1 MNESN
6 SANISSN
13 FDFFSVDRLID
24 NSVTDFDLFIN
35 LRDHFILYSG
45 SGYRWSR
52 EELTH
57 LFHAG
62 HTSLYVRK
70 QDVSK
75 TMMYEAIAKLPT
87 VRQDLSPS
95 ERIRAIEDLGAKF
108 TQCLFEGEITE
119 ACTDKAKLI
128 AQELTDCIL
137 EDRSCVLNLGDLA
150 GHDFYT
156 FYHSIR
162 VSAYSV
168 AVAVSLG
175 LSDVQLLREIALGGV
190 LHDVG
195 KRDVPVALLN
205 KSGPLSEPEW
215 SIVRSHPK
223 VGRANIAQSILSHV
237 PREIVLHHHERRSGL
252 GYPDGLDHRS
262 LLTEVQIVT
271 LADIFDALTS
281 ARSYQKRRTR
291 FEALDFIKHKLLKDD
306 ICPNAFRAL
315 VSCLTA

>member
-6 SANISSN
+6 PANISSD
-13 FDFFSVDRLID
+13 FDLFSVDKLID

-45 SGYRWSR
+45 NGYKWTR

-57 LFHAG
+57 LLHAG
-62 HTSLYVRK
+62 HTSLFVRK
-70 QDVSK
+70 QDTSK
-75 TMMYEAIAKLPT
+75 TLMYDAIAKLPT
-87 VRQDLSPS
+87 VSCDLSPAD
-95 ERIRAIEDLGAKF
+95 RVRAIEDLGAKF
-108 TQCLFEGEITE
+108 TQCLFQGEITE
-119 ACTDKAKLI
+119 VCIEKAKVI
-128 AQELTDCIL
+128 AHELTDCIL
-137 EDRSCVLNLGDLA
+137 EDRSCILNLGDLV

-156 FYHSIR
+156 FYHSVR

-168 AVAVSLG
+168 AVAVSMG
-175 LSDVQLLREIALGGV
+175 LSDIHRLREIALGGIF
-190 LHDVG
+190 HDIG
-195 KRDVPVALLN
+195 KRDVPLALLN
-205 KSGPLSEPEW
+205 KSGPLSESEW
-215 SIVRSHPK
+215 TIVRSHPI
-223 VGRANIAQSILSHV
+223 VGHANIAQSILSHV

-252 GYPDGLDHRS
+252 GYPDGLDKTS

-281 ARSYQKRRTR
+281 ARSYQQRRSR